1 MTPVFAVLNQS
12 HRPKKFRAG
21 LTMSSDRHNLQPTVR
36 AKISQSCLLVAPHIA
51 YSFPSMTNL
60 HCYKAGI
67 ALNNMAVS
75 MVKLDRY
82 HEAADTLKEALD
94 LIRPDEGHVITMN
107 LINEYI
113 GTASKRLARPH
124 KKRARRQAYE
134 IRVLEGDQCRDAVD
148 VAISDLPSSM
158 RGNLLRIDDC
168 ASDEDDDEAIRDG
181 FASVIILHNFATMCL
196 WACWT
201 GHNENDRAP
210 SLRLFGFQFFTMAYT
225 LLCEQAATTTDA
237 SDAARLTILTILVLQ
252 NMMHISFQLSEPM
265 AGMKYYDKLCNQR
278 SAYLELERY
287 FPHETLTA
295 RIAAS
300 AA

>member
-1 MTPVFAVLNQS
+1 MS
-12 HRPKKFRAG
+12 HFIYPNGQTSGR
-21 LTMSSDRHNLQPTVR
+21 
-36 AKISQSCLLVAPHIA
+36 SCLLVDPYLA
-51 YSFPSMTNL
+51 YSFRFASMSNL

-82 HEAADTLKEALD
+82 HDAADTLKAALD
-94 LIRPDEGHVITMN
+94 LIRPDEDHVITMN

-113 GTASKRLARPH
+113 DTASKRLARPH
-124 KKRARRQAYE
+124 KKRTRRQAYE
-134 IRVLEGDQCRDAVD
+134 IRVLEGDQCREAVD

-168 ASDEDDDEAIRDG
+168 TSDGGDNDTVRDG
-181 FASVIILHNFATMCL
+181 LVSVIILHNFATMCL

-201 GHNENDRAP
+201 GHEENDRAP

-225 LLCEQAATTTDA
+225 LLCKQAATTTDK
-237 SDAARLTILTILVLQ
+237 SDAARLTILSILVLQ
-252 NMMHISFQLSEPM
+252 NLMHISFQLSEPM
-265 AGMKYYDKLCNQR
+265 AGMQYYDKLCNQR

-287 FPHETLTA
+287 FTHETLTA